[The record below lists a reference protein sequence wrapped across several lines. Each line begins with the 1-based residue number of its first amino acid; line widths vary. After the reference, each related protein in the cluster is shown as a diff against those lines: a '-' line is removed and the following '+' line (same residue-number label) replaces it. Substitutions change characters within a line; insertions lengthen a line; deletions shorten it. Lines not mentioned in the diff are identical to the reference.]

1 MGRSPSR
8 INLLAALLALAVTVG
23 CQGFSSSKSGSQNA
37 EPTSPAGDLAAAPAA
52 VSFGNVQVGTSQ
64 ILSDTISNTGGSSLT
79 VSQGTLTGAGFTVTG
94 LTYPLTL
101 SPGQS
106 APFSVTFSPTAAGSA
121 TGTIA
126 FTNDASSSP
135 MNVALSGTAVAVGSM
150 AANPASMAFGN
161 VQVGSSQSQTETLT
175 NSGGASVTISQATFS
190 AAGFTSTGLSLPLTL
205 APNQS
210 TTFAVVFAPTT
221 GGTANSIL
229 SLTVS
234 GSSSTLDVA
243 LSGTGFTP
251 ALLNAS
257 PTSLTFSGVQVGK
270 SQTQTETVT
279 NSGGVSAII
288 SQVSVS
294 GTGFSISGITTPIT
308 LGPSQSTSF
317 SVKFSPQSSGSADG
331 TVAITSNAADSSLSV
346 TLSGSATG
354 TAQGQLSVSPGTIN
368 VGNVVVGTSGTQT
381 AALVASGG
389 PVTVSSDSIGSSEFS
404 ISGLT
409 FPLTLNSGQRAN
421 FTVTFAPQS
430 SGVASSTV
438 SFVSTA
444 TNSPSSATVT
454 GTGQSAPVHTVN
466 LSWTASTSPNISGYA
481 IYRRTGTSGSYTQ
494 INTVLDGST
503 TYVDTNV
510 VDGQTYYYEVVA
522 VNSGDQQSAP
532 SSAVPAAIPPP

>member
-8 INLLAALLALAVTVG
+8 ITLLAALLALAVTVG
-23 CQGFSSSKSGSQNA
+23 CQGFSSSKSGSQSA
-37 EPTSPAGDLAAAPAA
+37 EPTSPPGDLAAAPAS

-79 VSQGTLTGAGFTVTG
+79 VSQGTVTGAGFTVTG

-101 SPGQS
+101 SPSQS
-106 APFSVTFSPTAAGSA
+106 APFSVTFSPAAAGTA
-121 TGTIA
+121 TGNIA

-135 MNVALSGTAVAVGSM
+135 LNVALSGTAVAAGSV
-150 AANPASMAFGN
+150 ATNPTSIAFGD
-161 VQVGSSQSQTETLT
+161 VQIGLSQSQTETLT
-175 NSGGASVTISQATFS
+175 NSGGTSVTVSQATFS
-190 AAGFTSTGLSLPLTL
+190 GAGFTATGLTLPLTL
-205 APNQS
+205 APSQS
-210 TTFAVVFAPTT
+210 ATFGVVFAPTAA
-221 GGTANSIL
+221 GTAISIL

-234 GSSSTLDVA
+234 GSSRTLDVA
-243 LSGTGFTP
+243 LSGNGFTP

-257 PTSLTFSGVQVGK
+257 PTSLAFSGVQVGK
-270 SQTQTETVT
+270 SQSQTETLT

-294 GTGFSISGITTPIT
+294 GTGFSISGVTTPIT

-317 SVKFSPQSSGSADG
+317 TVKFSPQSTGSADG
-331 TVAITSNAADSSLSV
+331 TVAITSNAADSSLTV

-368 VGNVVVGTSGTQT
+368 VGNVTVGTSGTQT

-409 FPLTLNSGQRAN
+409 YPLTLNSGQTAN
-421 FTVTFAPQS
+421 FTVTFTPQS

-438 SFVSTA
+438 SFVSSA

-454 GTGQSAPVHTVN
+454 GTGQAAPVHTVS

-481 IYRRTGTSGSYTQ
+481 ILRRTGTSGGYAQ

-510 VDGQTYYYEVVA
+510 ADGQTYYYEVIA
-522 VNSGDQQSAP
+522 VNSSDQESAP
-532 SSAVPAAIPPP
+532 SSAVPAAIPAP